1 MVRSIL
7 TSSLGVL
14 ITGALLLLIA
24 RNTRS
29 ELRAAPESLE
39 SEPSYFL
46 RKIRAADI
54 EIDTM
59 SPRLISP
66 LVAELHE
73 PPRTG
78 CVVLPGKGDYTNIR
92 PYLDAMGKME
102 FPAQNDEGLAREVTD
117 ALARSWK
124 ELLTTAGKPV
134 GTPLLRILTKH
145 YPRIDLPGRCFTIQV
160 TFFTVRDPY
169 FDDEGLTPELL
180 ERIKGKIID
189 GLMFE
194 VRKTY
199 QTKNGQRRLI
209 EANVEVSEKVS
220 GYFGRKGFPRLSG
233 EKSLAGFAQDEF
245 FGAHFQPYGGGERR
259 GLVWYDR
266 SFGLGKAAAW
276 AVAFRA
282 IRSSETAQSVKTA
295 KLPPKLTAALLS
307 LVERA

>member
-7 TSSLGVL
+7 TFSLGVL
-14 ITGALLLLIA
+14 ITGALLLLIG
-24 RNTRS
+24 RNTKS
-29 ELRAAPESLE
+29 VLLAAPDDPD

-46 RKIRAADI
+46 RKIRGPGI

-66 LVAELHE
+66 LVKEFHK
-73 PPRTG
+73 PPRPG

-102 FPAQNDEGLAREVTD
+102 FPAPEDGGLAREVTD
-117 ALARSWK
+117 ALAKSWK
-124 ELLTTAGKPV
+124 DLLATTSKPV

-169 FDDEGLTPELL
+169 FDDRMTPELL
-180 ERIKGKIID
+180 ERIKGKVID

-199 QTKNGQRRLI
+199 QTKNARRHLI
-209 EANVEVSEKVS
+209 EAEVEVSEEVV
-220 GYFGRKGFPRLSG
+220 GYFGRKGFAQLSG
-233 EKSLAGFAQDEF
+233 LKSVAGFAHDTF
-245 FGAHFQPYGGGERR
+245 FGAHFQPYGGGQRR
-259 GLVWYDR
+259 GLVWFDR
-266 SFGLGKAAAW
+266 SFGLGKADVWTA
-276 AVAFRA
+276 AFRA
-282 IRSSETAQSVKTA
+282 IRSSEAAQEVKTA
-295 KLPPKLTAALLS
+295 ELPPKVAAALLS